1 MSILSI
7 VDMSILFLRTLGYTS
22 NNKVVHFVQGYL
34 CLMNVTNTRQETKQ
48 AMKLYK
54 QSTFTLVQAN
64 PSLSRYNE

>member
-1 MSILSI
+1 
-7 VDMSILFLRTLGYTS
+7 MSILFLRTLGYTS
-22 NNKVVHFVQGYL
+22 NNKVVHFGQGYL
-34 CLMNVTNTRQETKQ
+34 CLINVTNTRQETK

>member
-1 MSILSI
+1 
-7 VDMSILFLRTLGYTS
+7 
-22 NNKVVHFVQGYL
+22 
-34 CLMNVTNTRQETKQ
+34 MNVTNTRQETKQ